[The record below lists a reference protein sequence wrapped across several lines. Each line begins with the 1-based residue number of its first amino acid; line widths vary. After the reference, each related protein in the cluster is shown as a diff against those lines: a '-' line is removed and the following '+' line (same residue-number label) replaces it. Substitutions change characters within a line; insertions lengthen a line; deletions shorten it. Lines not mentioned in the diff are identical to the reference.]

1 MIPALLAQL
10 GLPLLI
16 RAVGAGLGRI
26 DDPVARTAAEALGTV
41 EAAVTDGRI
50 PPEAVTEANR
60 HVERLAELD
69 SRDHRTALVEVNRS
83 LRAEVASDDAYV
95 RRMRPTFGYVMALTW
110 CAQMVAVAWVIVADP
125 AQAGPV
131 IDAKA
136 SLGTLWTMGLSVLG
150 IYVYKRSGDKQAFLG
165 QAFLGQAFLGRA
177 VLGEPPLPDPIR
189 SLGAMARRVTGSR

>member
-69 SRDHRTALVEVNRS
+69 SRDHRTALIEVNRS

-110 CAQMVAVAWVIVADP
+110 CAQMVAVAWVIVSDP
-125 AQAGPV
+125 ARAGPV
-131 IDAKA
+131 IDAMA
-136 SLGTLWTMGLSVLG
+136 SLGTIWTMGLSVLG
-150 IYVYKRSGDKQAFLG
+150 IYVYKRSGDKRAV
-165 QAFLGQAFLGRA
+165 LGRA
-177 VLGEPPLPDPIR
+177 VPGRAVPGEPPISDPIR
-189 SLGAMARRVTGSR
+189 SLGAMARRVTGAGQKH

>member
-131 IDAKA
+131 IDAMA

-150 IYVYKRSGDKQAFLG
+150 IYVYKRSGDK

>member
-69 SRDHRTALVEVNRS
+69 SRDHRTALVGS
-83 LRAEVASDDAYV
+83 TAACGPKSPPT
-95 RRMRPTFGYVMALTW
+95 MPMSGGCGRP
-110 CAQMVAVAWVIVADP
+110 
-125 AQAGPV
+125 
-131 IDAKA
+131 
-136 SLGTLWTMGLSVLG
+136 S
-150 IYVYKRSGDKQAFLG
+150 
-165 QAFLGQAFLGRA
+165 
-177 VLGEPPLPDPIR
+177 
-189 SLGAMARRVTGSR
+189 AMSWR